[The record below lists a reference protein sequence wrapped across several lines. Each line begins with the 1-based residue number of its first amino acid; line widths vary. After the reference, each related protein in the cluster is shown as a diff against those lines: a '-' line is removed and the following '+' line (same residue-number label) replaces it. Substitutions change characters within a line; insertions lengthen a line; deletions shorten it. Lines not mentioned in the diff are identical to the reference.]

1 MLVCCVSV
9 VTSVYMFTST
19 SASMYI
25 SVCVCACVYMSVC
38 VAVIDNSRYD
48 SLQFDV
54 ALDTVLHGFGG
65 YFYCVLYADISFST
79 LHRRVAFLLS
89 RLFSAVVSYC
99 ITDV

>member
-1 MLVCCVSV
+1 
-9 VTSVYMFTST
+9 
-19 SASMYI
+19 
-25 SVCVCACVYMSVC
+25 MSVC

-89 RLFSAVVSYC
+89 RLFSAVVCCY
-99 ITDV
+99 ITDVDTH